1 MKIIIA
7 NPDNN
12 DALKLEN
19 ILINAGYEV
28 LDIVND
34 GEDAYDTVR
43 SLDPDILIT
52 SPFLPVLDGLGLINK
67 IRSNDIDL
75 VCIVYSGVSNE
86 NLINNAFQSGADYY
100 IISPATSEA
109 SIKSQIERA
118 IRINKGEPVQVLPYK
133 TEEIEENVE
142 SLDILKIITD
152 LLIQL
157 GAKPKL
163 KGYHYIRRAVVLA
176 VEDPT
181 ILNNITKQLYP
192 TIAKENNTT
201 RTRVERAIRHVIETL
216 FETSG
221 NVDYINEIFGYSIN
235 YHKGK
240 PTNSEFIFILTDK
253 IRLEN
258 NLIKK

>member
-118 IRINKGEPVQVLPYK
+118 IRINKGE
-133 TEEIEENVE
+133 IEENVE

-157 GAKPKL
+157 GTKPKL

-201 RTRVERAIRHVIETL
+201 GTGVERAIRHVIETL
-216 FETSG
+216 FETSR